1 MNDKE
6 FTDELFKRMYD
17 LGFRKAEIEHD
28 VLFFFNGGVHV
39 LKRKTK

>member
-1 MNDKE
+1 MNDKQ

-28 VLFFFNGGVHV
+28 VLFFFNGGREC
-39 LKRKTK
+39 LTPFLY